1 MSAKEEGNVP
11 PATGAGDEVKK
22 EGEDQINLK
31 VQNSQGGEVFF
42 KIKRST
48 PLRKLM
54 EAYCA
59 RSGLSS
65 ASVRFL
71 YDGQR
76 LSPDSTPKELG
87 MENDDAIDVAL
98 QQTGGSF

>member
-11 PATGAGDEVKK
+11 PTEDVKK
-22 EGEDQINLK
+22 EGDEQINLK

-54 EAYCA
+54 EAYA
-59 RSGLSS
+59 SRSGVSLNSI
-65 ASVRFL
+65 RFL

-76 LSPDSTPKELG
+76 LNSDSTPKELN
-87 MENDDAIDVAL
+87 MENDDAIDVVL
-98 QQTGGSF
+98 QQTGGSFSI